1 MPTLNIRP
9 RHKPIKNYYTELQT
23 YGKVITISL
32 KTLDIAENQS
42 RLTLVPKHRPEK
54 ELSQSLIGGSNT
66 DLDLIDNSVLY

>member
-54 ELSQSLIGGSNT
+54 ELSQ
-66 DLDLIDNSVLY
+66 Y